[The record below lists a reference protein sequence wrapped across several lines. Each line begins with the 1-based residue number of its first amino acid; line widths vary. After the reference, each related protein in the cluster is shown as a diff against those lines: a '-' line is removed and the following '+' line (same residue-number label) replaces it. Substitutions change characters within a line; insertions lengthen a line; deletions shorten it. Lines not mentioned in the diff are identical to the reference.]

1 MTDPLVSAREAI
13 DLHAAGGAVF
23 LDASW
28 TFAGGPQP
36 RVEGYVPGARPFDID
51 TVKDTANPLPH
62 MLPAPEVFADHAAAL
77 GLSNETD
84 IIVYDRIGM
93 FSAPRVWWMFRTM
106 GHDRI
111 RVLNGGFPAWVAA
124 GGPVSDTAGTGWA
137 PGEFSAEFKP
147 ERVADRARVL
157 RAVETGDREILD
169 ARPAARFSGKAAEP
183 RAGMRSGHMPGALN
197 LPFGSLLNA
206 SAELTESVEVFRQA
220 GLPDNAGVITTCGSG
235 VTACILAL
243 ALERQGRVAAVY
255 DGSWTEW
262 GSRADTPVASEGE
275 PA

>member
-1 MTDPLVSAREAI
+1 
-13 DLHAAGGAVF
+13 
-23 LDASW
+23 
-28 TFAGGPQP
+28 
-36 RVEGYVPGARPFDID
+36 
-51 TVKDTANPLPH
+51 
-62 MLPAPEVFADHAAAL
+62 
-77 GLSNETD
+77 
-84 IIVYDRIGM
+84 
-93 FSAPRVWWMFRTM
+93 
-106 GHDRI
+106 
-111 RVLNGGFPAWVAA
+111 
-124 GGPVSDTAGTGWA
+124 
-137 PGEFSAEFKP
+137 
-147 ERVADRARVL
+147 
-157 RAVETGDREILD
+157 
-169 ARPAARFSGKAAEP
+169 
-183 RAGMRSGHMPGALN
+183 MPGALN